1 MREPTSATS
10 KGLYSGLLIVDKPAG
25 MSSAQVVHRLRK
37 ILQEPRAGHTGTLD
51 PLATGVLPICLG
63 PSTKLA
69 QFLSAQDKRYRAEL
83 TLGVETNTL
92 DRMGEAVAIT
102 SDDAVEAISDEQI
115 AAALDSFVGAQL
127 QTPPMYSALKVDGR
141 RLYKRALA
149 GEVIDRLPRAVQ
161 IHSIALL
168 ARRGSLLEIDIHCS
182 KGTYVRSLVDDI
194 GKQLGVGAHLSE
206 LRRLSSGRFNVAD
219 ALVEECWTPD
229 QIASSLIP
237 LEQMTGLP
245 SSVVTD
251 NVVARIR
258 CGEPMDPGLVG
269 IATDYQGRVQLLAPG
284 AKRLLAVVYVSGQ
297 LIRYDRVF
305 RD

>member
-1 MREPTSATS
+1 MTKDHELRS
-10 KGLYSGLLIVDKPAG
+10 LYSGLIVVDKPTG

-69 QFLSAQDKRYRAEL
+69 QFLIAEDKRYRAEL
-83 TLGVETNTL
+83 TLGVQTNTL
-92 DRMGEAVAIT
+92 DRMGEVVAT
-102 SDDAVEAISDEQI
+102 AGDDAVASLGDDQI
-115 AAALDSFVGAQL
+115 AAALNCFVGAQL

-141 RLYKRALA
+141 RLYKRAVA
-149 GEVIDRLPRAVQ
+149 GEVIDRQPRAIH

-168 ARRGSLLEIDIHCS
+168 ERRGPLLKIDIHCS
-182 KGTYVRSLVDDI
+182 KGTYIRSLVDDI

-206 LRRLSSGRFNVAD
+206 LRRLASGRFMVED
-219 ALVEECWTPD
+219 ALPEVRWEPE
-229 QIASSLIP
+229 QIANALIP

-245 SSVVTD
+245 SSVVSD

-258 CGEPMDPGLVG
+258 CGEPMDPALVG
-269 IATDYQGRVQLLAPG
+269 ILPEYQGRVQLLAPG